1 MEQSRYRWVIVAAG
15 GILGCVAIGSM
26 FSLPVLIILAVLWA
40 VVLVPPLLRSRG
52 QRSADSIVDFNY
64 KLDMLGRMNGSRR
77 RRRRELSA
85 SMPDASLFTARPV
98 GAPPLAPAP
107 YALAPFAGPSTAAQ
121 RSARRR
127 RAVMQV
133 LGGSVIATL
142 LLATGEHAIAFWL
155 LQIAADVLAAAYL
168 ALWAWVRSL
177 EADRI
182 EKVRY
187 IPELRVPELALR
199 RSASS

>member
-1 MEQSRYRWVIVAAG
+1 
-15 GILGCVAIGSM
+15 
-26 FSLPVLIILAVLWA
+26 LPVLIILAVLWA

-52 QRSADSIVDFNY
+52 QRSAGSIVDFNY

-77 RRRRELSA
+77 RRRRELA
-85 SMPDASLFTARPV
+85 SPMAQVPMTQPLAAR
-98 GAPPLAPAP
+98 GMDAPPLAAAP
-107 YALAPFAGPSTAAQ
+107 YALAPLAGPSTAAQ

-133 LGGSVIATL
+133 LGGAVIATL
-142 LLATGEHAIAFWL
+142 LLATGEHALLFWV
-155 LQIAADVLAAAYL
+155 LQIVVDVLAATYV
-168 ALWAWVRSL
+168 ALWAYVRSL

>member
-1 MEQSRYRWVIVAAG
+1 M
-15 GILGCVAIGSM
+15 
-26 FSLPVLIILAVLWA
+26 PVLIILAVLWA

-52 QRSADSIVDFNY
+52 QRTADSIVDFNY
-64 KLDMLGRMNGSRR
+64 KLDMLGHMNGSRR

-85 SMPDASLFTARPV
+85 AMPAAALAARPL
-98 GAPPLAPAP
+98 GASPLASAPYVPAP
-107 YALAPFAGPSTAAQ
+107 YAGPSNAAQ

-142 LLATGEHAIAFWL
+142 LLATGAHALAFWL
-155 LQIAADVLAAAYL
+155 LQIAVDVLAATYV

>member
-1 MEQSRYRWVIVAAG
+1 M
-15 GILGCVAIGSM
+15 
-26 FSLPVLIILAVLWA
+26 PVLIILAVLWA

-85 SMPDASLFTARPV
+85 AMPAATLGARPV
-98 GAPPLAPAP
+98 GAPPLASAPYVPAP
-107 YALAPFAGPSTAAQ
+107 YVPAPYAGPSTAAH

-133 LGGSVIATL
+133 LGGSVFATL
-142 LLATGEHAIAFWL
+142 FLAVGAHSLAFWL
-155 LQIAADVLAAAYL
+155 LQIAVDVLAAAYL

>member
-1 MEQSRYRWVIVAAG
+1 
-15 GILGCVAIGSM
+15 
-26 FSLPVLIILAVLWA
+26 LPVLIILAVLWA

-64 KLDMLGRMNGSRR
+64 KLDMLGHMNGSRR
-77 RRRRELSA
+77 RRRRA
-85 SMPDASLFTARPV
+85 AAPSMIAGGPV
-98 GAPPLAPAP
+98 AAGVPAPAP
-107 YALAPFAGPSTAAQ
+107 YVPRLPSTAAQ
-121 RSARRR
+121 GAAKRR
-127 RAVMQV
+127 RAVLQV
-133 LGGSVIATL
+133 LGGSVVATL
-142 LLATGEHAIAFWL
+142 LLATGEHVLAFWL
-155 LQIAADVLAAAYL
+155 LQLAADVLAVAYL